1 MKKRRVRKGR
11 LPVLSL
17 FSGSGGLDQGFIEA
31 KFDPL
36 LALDFDARAVAT
48 YNRNHRKVAEQ
59 ADLTQLSGEDVLAR
73 WKEVTD
79 EVPAGVIGGPP
90 CQAFS
95 LSNVYLQD
103 DDPRAKLIYHYAS
116 IVKAFK
122 KEFDID
128 FFMMENVA
136 GLTSKRHQ
144 PQYQK
149 LLNILRR
156 AGFKVFPGQLDAQF
170 YGVPQT
176 RPRRIV
182 VGLHKAKFAGTD
194 FEFPEAT
201 TPIPKTVRD
210 AIGSLPEPVFFSP
223 ELRPETI
230 PYHPNH
236 WALRPKSPKFKA
248 GIFKEGQ
255 MMGRCFRVLHWDKP
269 SWTVAYGHREVH
281 VHPKGHRR
289 LSIHEAMLLQGFPQK
304 YELLGTLSDQ
314 IRLVS
319 DAVPPPLG
327 KAVAKSIHE
336 IVAAEPVDNQS
347 AIAS

>member
-1 MKKRRVRKGR
+1 MRKRKSRNGR

-17 FSGSGGLDQGFIEA
+17 FSGSGGLDHGFIAER
-31 KFDPL
+31 FEPL
-36 LALDFDARAVAT
+36 LALDFDKRAVDT
-48 YNRNHRKVAEQ
+48 YNHNHRKVAEV
-59 ADLTQLSGEDVLAR
+59 ADLTQLSGDDVLAR
-73 WKEVTD
+73 WREVTD

-122 KEFDID
+122 KEFNID

-149 LLNILRR
+149 LLNILNR
-156 AGFKVFPGQLDAQF
+156 AGFRVFPGQLDAQF

-182 VGLHKAKFAGTD
+182 VGLNRSKFPTE
-194 FEFPEAT
+194 EFQFPDAT
-201 TPIPKTVRD
+201 TPQPATVRQT
-210 AIGSLPEPVFFSP
+210 IGSLPEPVFFSP
-223 ELRPETI
+223 DLTPDQI

-255 MMGRCFRVLHWDKP
+255 MVGRCFRVLHWDKP

-289 LSIHEAMLLQGFPQK
+289 LSIHEAMLLQGFPTN

-314 IRLVS
+314 VRLVS

-327 KAVAKSIHE
+327 RVIAKAIRN
-336 IVAAEPVDNQS
+336 IVMPAAQSRS